1 MWTAIAVLAVLGL
14 GGQAVE
20 HYFGNIGLPTSSA
33 PTTTFTAPT
42 TLPLHSTTTGPSIAA
57 QDSAFIDLKLIGTAA
72 ATKFSFTDQHGHTYG
87 TSQARGKVTLVT
99 FYNKN
104 CNDICPVLGAEL
116 HDLLSDLGPQAS
128 KINIVIVNT
137 DPFSFGATSEPL
149 ALTIPRLNTDTNV
162 HFVTST
168 VSNLNVAWKAYGIQV
183 NVGASA
189 NQVSHNSL
197 IYFISPDSQIS
208 AYATPFAKENKL
220 GQFSL
225 SPSYIARF
233 AQGLK
238 FETISLIA

>member
-149 ALTIPRLNTDTNV
+149 ALTIPRLNTDTNEHRLEPQRGVEGLRYSGQRGGQRQPGQSQFAHLLHQSRLADLRLRHALRQGEQARTVLAQSLV
-162 HFVTST
+162 HRALRSGT
-168 VSNLNVAWKAYGIQV
+168 QV
-183 NVGASA
+183 RD
-189 NQVSHNSL
+189 H
-197 IYFISPDSQIS
+197 
-208 AYATPFAKENKL
+208 
-220 GQFSL
+220 
-225 SPSYIARF
+225 
-233 AQGLK
+233 
-238 FETISLIA
+238 